1 MLEETFAR
9 WLARQNPARA
19 RTNKAGILM
28 RHENDRKSM
37 SRRDMLLRGTAT
49 GPAIKETKQAEH
61 WWVWCALLIFPLT
74 AIAHHAIFY
83 PHDCM
88 LRPFGPDYSDW
99 PTLKAWLSRD
109 PSLPWAIG
117 CSIMIY
123 YCGKKNLTLRV
134 LAKSF
139 FFSFIPLAIW
149 IWDIPFTGRFIC
161 EHFHDSKLVIYG
173 TIISSRYFYMF
184 GAALGVV
191 LSGILLQVQHR
202 SGRAYGPSV

>member
-1 MLEETFAR
+1 
-9 WLARQNPARA
+9 
-19 RTNKAGILM
+19 
-28 RHENDRKSM
+28 M
-37 SRRDMLLRGTAT
+37 SRRDMLVRGTAT
-49 GPAIKETKQAEH
+49 DPAIKETKQAEH
-61 WWVWCALLIFPLT
+61 WWVWCALLFFPLA

-83 PHDCM
+83 PQLCM
-88 LRPFGPDYSDW
+88 LYPFGPGDADYYDW

-149 IWDIPFTGRFIC
+149 IWDIPFTGRFIHK
-161 EHFHDSKLVIYG
+161 HFHDSKLVIYG

-202 SGRAYGPSV
+202 SGRAYGPSA

>member
-1 MLEETFAR
+1 MCFTYFSVGCDRPQRHFLFST
-9 WLARQNPARA
+9 LHVLSVRA
-19 RTNKAGILM
+19 GLC
-28 RHENDRKSM
+28 
-37 SRRDMLLRGTAT
+37 G
-49 GPAIKETKQAEH
+49 
-61 WWVWCALLIFPLT
+61 
-74 AIAHHAIFY
+74 FY
-83 PHDCM
+83 
-88 LRPFGPDYSDW
+88 DW

-161 EHFHDSKLVIYG
+161 KHFHDGKLVIYG

-191 LSGILLQVQHR
+191 LSGISLQAQHR
-202 SGRAYGPSV
+202 LTPVLR

>member
-1 MLEETFAR
+1 
-9 WLARQNPARA
+9 
-19 RTNKAGILM
+19 M

-49 GPAIKETKQAEH
+49 DPAIKETKQAEH

-88 LRPFGPDYSDW
+88 LSLFGPDYYDW

-161 EHFHDSKLVIYG
+161 KHCHDSKLVIYG

-202 SGRAYGPSV
+202 SGRAYGHLRLHR

>member
-83 PHDCM
+83 FQLCM
-88 LRPFGPDYSDW
+88 FYPFGQDYYDW

-109 PSLPWAIG
+109 DLCQG
-117 CSIMIY
+117 FL
-123 YCGKKNLTLRV
+123 KVR
-134 LAKSF
+134 
-139 FFSFIPLAIW
+139 PL
-149 IWDIPFTGRFIC
+149 
-161 EHFHDSKLVIYG
+161 
-173 TIISSRYFYMF
+173 
-184 GAALGVV
+184 
-191 LSGILLQVQHR
+191 
-202 SGRAYGPSV
+202 